1 MSFLWQQN
9 WSTTPMIKNLLYPT
23 NGTVPHL
30 MQNVTYV
37 EVCNFRMGDVEDPEL
52 YASIPLGEWLTTEK
66 GKWVKDYSSDM
77 VYAIMVDVESY
88 GYRCVVRA
96 AFDEATLNLYIL
108 KWK

>member
-1 MSFLWQQN
+1 MYFLWQQN
-9 WSTTPMIKNLLYPT
+9 WSTTRMIKNLLEPT

>member
-1 MSFLWQQN
+1 MYFLWQQN
-9 WSTTPMIKNLLYPT
+9 WSPMIKNLLEPT
-23 NGTVPHL
+23 NGKVAHL

-66 GKWVKDYSSDM
+66 GKWVKQHSSDM
-77 VYAIMVDVESY
+77 VYAIMVDVEYY

-96 AFDEATLNLYIL
+96 AFDDNALDLYIL